1 MREMLQKLAKA
12 RTELAQTKTVCFTSD
27 IDWASEFAIE
37 KSISFF
43 RDANVPITYF
53 LTHPSAAIQRSLD
66 RGEIRAG
73 LHPNFMPDSSQG
85 ASYDEVMD
93 YCFKLL
99 PGARG
104 FRSHRHY
111 DVNDVLEKFK
121 ARGIE
126 YDSNVCTLLDELPPF
141 LHRTG
146 LVRFP
151 IFIEDGGYLLNGGD
165 LRFANVADLF
175 DTPGLKVI
183 NLHPMHLLLNTP
195 YFKYTRE
202 IKDRLSRSEWNHLD
216 DGQIAKLAFE
226 GRGITSFIEEMV
238 DFFQKKGFAFRYL
251 EDVYDWILTL

>member
-111 DVNDVLEKFK
+111 DVNDVL
-121 ARGIE
+121 
-126 YDSNVCTLLDELPPF
+126 
-141 LHRTG
+141 
-146 LVRFP
+146 
-151 IFIEDGGYLLNGGD
+151 
-165 LRFANVADLF
+165 
-175 DTPGLKVI
+175 
-183 NLHPMHLLLNTP
+183 
-195 YFKYTRE
+195 
-202 IKDRLSRSEWNHLD
+202 
-216 DGQIAKLAFE
+216 
-226 GRGITSFIEEMV
+226 
-238 DFFQKKGFAFRYL
+238 
-251 EDVYDWILTL
+251 